1 MTLGEKIRDYRRENK
16 LSMEEFGQR
25 IGTTR
30 AYVNQ
35 LEKGNDGRGK
45 RPRPTIERMTKIAN
59 AMGLSLTELIDSVE
73 DYGSSPEAVDYAQA
87 AAESI
92 VDSVN
97 GAKLYSMDNKTNEIG
112 SMMMFL
118 SSLTPYQIN
127 KLHRIGEIIF
137 TEQNQSTAKPTSET
151 YSEE

>member
-1 MTLGEKIRDYRRENK
+1 MTLGEKIKDYRRENR

-30 AYVNQ
+30 AFVNQ

-45 RPRPTIERMTKIAN
+45 RPHPTIERMTKIAN
-59 AMGLSLTELIDSVE
+59 AMGMSLTELIDSVD
-73 DYGSSPEAVDYAQA
+73 DYGNNPENVDYAAA

-92 VDSVN
+92 VDSID
-97 GAKLYSMDNKTNEIG
+97 GSTLYCMDNKTNELG

-118 SSLTPYQIN
+118 SRLTPYQIN

-137 TEQNQSTAKPTSET
+137 TEKESSTKKPAA
-151 YSEE
+151 EEVPEE